1 METKTKKIA
10 GVVGSSL
17 MVASMGL
24 GATTAF
30 ADTTQTAVPEMDA
43 VQADAM
49 QASVGAR
56 QAVSQVLGIFAFTQD
71 AVNSVDEIA
80 QRLAAA
86 PDYLCGHGVDGLE
99 AVDVAAEDWTIEV
112 GGNVHRPYMTTI
124 AELQEDPA
132 AQTVLMGC
140 SCAGNPADGRAT
152 VNAEVTGV
160 SVKALIQ
167 KAGRTLDANTVVFTS
182 ADGYEVALP
191 LSYVV
196 DRYCPI
202 VFDVNGSP
210 IAESVGGANQ
220 LWLGSTSAR
229 YFARNIVSITVET
242 RDEVPAAP
250 GTDAADDEYANLPNI
265 GVDFGGEIA

>member
-1 METKTKKIA
+1 MESKTKKIA

-17 MVASMGL
+17 IVASMGL

-30 ADTTQTAVPEMDA
+30 ADTTQAAAPE
-43 VQADAM
+43 ADAM
-49 QASVGAR
+49 QAEATQANIGAR
-56 QAVSQVLGIFAFTQD
+56 QAVTQVLGTFAFTQD

-80 QRLAAA
+80 QRLATA

-99 AVDVAAEDWTIEV
+99 AADVAAEDWTIEV
-112 GGNVHRPYMTTI
+112 GGDVNRPYMTTV
-124 AELQEDPA
+124 AELQDDPS

-191 LSYVV
+191 LDYVV
-196 DRYCPI
+196 NRYCPI

-229 YFARNIVSITVET
+229 YFARNIVAITVEA

-250 GTDAADDEYANLPNI
+250 DADAAEGDFANLPNI
-265 GVDFGGEIA
+265 GVDFGGEVA